1 VPATALLVF
10 GALGISAAT
19 LSPSSARGQYAVMA
33 PPWYDLAQT
42 VALVAAAGGD
52 LVDLGGLTNIVV
64 VHSSEPGFVRA
75 LYRAGAWLVLD
86 PGLLRGCL
94 GWDRKPAPVSGEA

>member
-1 VPATALLVF
+1 LVV

-42 VALVAAAGGD
+42 VGLVAGADGD
-52 LVDLGGLTNIVV
+52 LVDLGGLTNIVI
-64 VHSSEPGFVRA
+64 VHSAKPGFVRA
-75 LYRAGAWLVLD
+75 LYRAGAWLVID

-94 GWDRKPAPVSGEA
+94 GLDRKPTPVSGAT